1 MRCFLD
7 WIALALSSS
16 EECQCSS
23 WSNPGCVVSAYH
35 PATYAWD
42 NATKKI
48 CYLHSDRKSNKAP
61 DTAGVV
67 GCDTGRANQQP
78 HAPPPHAPPA
88 ARYCRPRVMAVRKG
102 HYKLHMFTKGGGRP
116 PIHRTDWPPASVTV
130 KSGCTLTQAEGCVYE
145 SKADLV
151 VAQTRIGCWSSR

>member
-1 MRCFLD
+1 MLQAVVRCDAVSIGSRLP
-7 WIALALSSS
+7 SRPS
-16 EECQCSS
+16 EEYQCSS

-61 DTAGVV
+61 
-67 GCDTGRANQQP
+67 
-78 HAPPPHAPPA
+78 
-88 ARYCRPRVMAVRKG
+88 
-102 HYKLHMFTKGGGRP
+102 
-116 PIHRTDWPPASVTV
+116 IHRADWPPASVTV